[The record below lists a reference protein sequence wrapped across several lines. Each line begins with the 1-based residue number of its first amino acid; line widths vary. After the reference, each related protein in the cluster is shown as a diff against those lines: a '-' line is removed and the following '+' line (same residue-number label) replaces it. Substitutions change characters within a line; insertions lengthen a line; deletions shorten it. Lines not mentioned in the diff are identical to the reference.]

1 MFFYYLCS
9 FLSGNKKI
17 SRKTSNEKIKKEK
30 IKKEKLKERE
40 REWEIPISSLKF
52 FLNSPGRSPGDACTL
67 LHEK

>member
-9 FLSGNKKI
+9 FLSGNKKM
-17 SRKTSNEKIKKEK
+17 SPKTSNEK